1 MNRKNS
7 EIIQRESLES
17 MSTAVL
23 QELLNLEVERDLPV
37 AVNISLIK
45 EIISILNSRTGKSK
59 INVAAAYAEFISEF
73 LGYEMLY
80 PAGVA

>member
-23 QELLNLEVERDLPV
+23 QELLNLELERDLPIE
-37 AVNISLIK
+37 VNVSLIK

-59 INVAAAYAEFISEF
+59 INVAAAYAEFISEY

-80 PAGVA
+80 PAGIE

>member
-7 EIIQRESLES
+7 EIIQRESLKS

-23 QELLNLEVERDLPV
+23 QELLNLEVERDLPIE
-37 AVNISLIK
+37 VNVSLIK
-45 EIISILNSRTGKSK
+45 EIISILNSRTGKAK
-59 INVAAAYAEFISEF
+59 INVAAAYAEFISEY

-80 PAGVA
+80 PAGIE